1 MLEKQHNFRIRLNK
15 ILDTGLF
22 CVALTLAYFVR
33 SKVPISWL
41 TKVDDFSSY
50 RTLYLL
56 VILLAPIILTTQ
68 GFYDRPLIS
77 ARSRTVWSLLKGCLL
92 LIVSLILAL
101 FLLKLQFARVVVI
114 LFGTLGFT
122 LILAKEELLRRIY
135 KNKYTQDQFTRRI
148 IVVGDSEVSGPICV
162 RIRETALSPIQIV
175 NEFDLGTRSLVQLID
190 CLHHHSVNSVV
201 FCARLQQFSLV
212 EKAICA
218 CEQEGVEALLVA
230 DFFDVKVSNV
240 SFDHFFGYP
249 ALVYSTVPT
258 ADFRIVTKRI
268 IDLVGSA
275 VLTVL
280 ALPLF
285 VVIAAAIKLSSR
297 GPVLFFQQRAG
308 LNGRPF
314 TMLKFRSMNIDA
326 EAKKSELYGRNEMTG
341 PVFKVT
347 NDPRVTP
354 VGKFLRRFSL
364 DELPQFINVLKGEM
378 SLVGPRPLPLEEV
391 RRFDDRCHR
400 RRLSV
405 KPGLTCLWQ
414 ISGRNQITSFEEWV
428 RLDLQYIDNWSL
440 WLDFKILFLTGPVIF
455 FGRGAK

>member
-1 MLEKQHNFRIRLNK
+1 MFEKQHTLWTRLNK
-15 ILDTGLF
+15 VLDTGLF

-41 TKVDDFSSY
+41 TRVDEFSGY

-56 VILLAPIILTTQ
+56 VILLAPIILATQ
-68 GFYDRPLIS
+68 GFYARPLIP
-77 ARSRTVWSLLKGCLL
+77 ARSHTVWSLLKGCLL
-92 LIVSLILAL
+92 LVVSLILGL
-101 FLLKLQFARVVVI
+101 FLFKLQFARAVVI
-114 LFGTLGFT
+114 LFGVMSFA
-122 LILAKEELLRRIY
+122 LIVAKEELLRRIY
-135 KNKYTQDQFTRRI
+135 KNKYAQDQFTRRI
-148 IVVGDSEVSGPICV
+148 IVVGDREVSGPICA
-162 RIRETALSPIQIV
+162 RIRETALSQLEIV
-175 NEFDLGTRSLVQLID
+175 DEFDLGTQLLAQLID
-190 CLHHHSVNSVV
+190 CLHRHSVNTVV
-201 FCARLQQFSLV
+201 FCAQLQQFALV
-212 EKAICA
+212 EEAIRA

-230 DFFDVKVSNV
+230 DFFDVKISQV
-240 SFDHFFGYP
+240 SFDHFFGFP
-249 ALVYSTVPT
+249 TLIYSTIPA

-268 IDLVGSA
+268 IDLVGST
-275 VLTVL
+275 VLTIL

-285 VVIAAAIKLSSR
+285 AIIAAAIKLSSR
-297 GPVLFFQQRAG
+297 GPILFLQQRAG

-314 TMLKFRSMNIDA
+314 TMLKFRSMSIDA
-326 EAKKSELYGRNEMTG
+326 EARKSELYDRNEMLG

-364 DELPQFINVLKGEM
+364 DELPQFINVLRGEM

-391 RRFDDRCHR
+391 RQFDDRCHR

-428 RLDLQYIDNWSL
+428 QLDLKYIDNWSL
-440 WLDFKILFLTGPVIF
+440 WLDFKILFRTGPVIV

>member
-1 MLEKQHNFRIRLNK
+1 MLQKQHTLRTRLNK
-15 ILDTGLF
+15 VLDTGLL
-22 CVALTLAYFVR
+22 CLALTLAYFVR
-33 SKVPISWL
+33 SKVPIGWL
-41 TKVDDFSSY
+41 TKVDEFSGY

-68 GFYDRPLIS
+68 GFYARPLIP
-77 ARSRTVWSLLKGCLL
+77 ARSHTVWSLLKGCLL
-92 LIVSLILAL
+92 LVVSLILIL
-101 FLLKLQFARVVVI
+101 FLFKLQFARVVVI
-114 LFGTLGFT
+114 LFGILGFV
-122 LILAKEELLRRIY
+122 LVLAKEELLRRIY

-148 IVVGDSEVSGPICV
+148 IVVGDREVSEPVCA
-162 RIRETALSPIQIV
+162 RIRDMAMSPITIV
-175 NEFDLGTRSLVQLID
+175 NEFDLGTQPLAQLID
-190 CLHHHSVNSVV
+190 CVHKHSVNSVV
-201 FCARLQQFSLV
+201 FCARREQFALV
-212 EKAICA
+212 EEAICA
-218 CEQEGVEALLVA
+218 CEQEGVDALLVA
-230 DFFDVKVSNV
+230 DFFDVKVSRI

-249 ALVYSTVPT
+249 TLVYSTVPV
-258 ADFRIVTKRI
+258 ADLRSVAKRS
-268 IDLVGSA
+268 IDLIGSA

-285 VVIAAAIKLSSR
+285 VIIAAAIKLSST
-297 GPVLFFQQRAG
+297 GPVLFLQQRAG

-314 TMLKFRSMNIDA
+314 TMLKFRSMNVDA
-326 EAKKSELYGRNEMTG
+326 EEKKGELYGRNEMSG

-347 NDPRVTP
+347 NDPRVTR
-354 VGKFLRRFSL
+354 VGRFLRRFSL
-364 DELPQFINVLKGEM
+364 DELPQFINVLRGEM

-391 RRFDDRCHR
+391 RRFDDRSHR